1 MRAQPA
7 EEKTKPFRLV
17 KYFSLLSLIAVF
29 IGILL
34 LTVVNTH
41 WARSM
46 QFNKSE
52 KYALLMVENL
62 SYQILTQVLIPLQL
76 KYKKIQLR
84 QKEQYKRMDQ
94 IVRGTLH
101 SFSVERLNI
110 YDIGHTI
117 SYSFDEDMVGLN
129 DVGGIGF
136 FSALE
141 KKTNSRLE
149 QSGTFIENF
158 FGFPRKTTIITFA
171 PLLFT
176 PQDKNLEPILLGV
189 IEIAQDISEDYKT
202 IFRFQIQLVA
212 VIVGVMST
220 LLIVLIF
227 VVKRGEAI
235 IEKRAW
241 ERIRL
246 KEQLSKAA
254 HLSSLGE
261 MVAGVSHEIRN
272 PLGII
277 QSSAEL
283 LKKKI
288 DKLEPDNKIPDII
301 VEESSRLNNIITDF
315 LNFARPRQPDWL
327 PCQVEQVLE
336 KNLTFLASE
345 LEQNGYSVKTTVSPV
360 VPTIK
365 ADSNMLYQAFLNI
378 IINAT
383 QAMPDGGLIKIDIK
397 NDVDKILIHFKDQGA
412 GIPED
417 VLAKIWDPFFTTKEK
432 GTGLGLGIVKNI
444 IEAHNGAIQITG
456 IPDQG
461 TEVVITLP
469 VATA

>member
-1 MRAQPA
+1 MHAEA
-7 EEKTKPFRLV
+7 VEEKTKPFRLV

-41 WARSM
+41 WARQM
-46 QFNKSE
+46 QFQKSE

-84 QKEQYKRMDQ
+84 QKEQYRRMDQ
-94 IVRGTLH
+94 IVRSTLH
-101 SFSVERLNI
+101 SFKVERLNI
-110 YDIGHTI
+110 YDIGNTI
-117 SYSFDEDMVGLN
+117 SYSFDDEMVGLN
-129 DVGGIGF
+129 DVGGQGF
-136 FSALE
+136 YRALE
-141 KKTNSRLE
+141 KKTTSRLE
-149 QSGTFIENF
+149 QEGSFLESF
-158 FGFPRKTTIITFA
+158 FGLPQRTTITTFA
-171 PLLFT
+171 PLLYV
-176 PQDKNLEPILLGV
+176 PPDKNIEPFMLGV
-189 IEIAQDISEDYKT
+189 IEVSQDITEDYKT
-202 IFRFQIQLVA
+202 IFRFQIQLVI
-212 VIVGVMST
+212 VIAGVMGT
-220 LLIVLIF
+220 LLIVMIF

-235 IEKRAW
+235 IEKRAL
-241 ERIRL
+241 ERMKL

-277 QSSAEL
+277 KSSAEL
-283 LKKKI
+283 LKKKVAA
-288 DKLEPDNKIPDII
+288 LEPNNKIPDII
-301 VEESSRLNNIITDF
+301 MEEAGRLNNIITDF

-327 PCQVEQVLE
+327 PCQVEEVLE

-345 LEQNGYSVKTTVSPV
+345 LKKNGYQVETTVSPV

-365 ADSNMLYQAFLNI
+365 ADANMLYQAFLNI

-383 QAMPDGGLIKIDIK
+383 QAMPKGGLIKVDIK
-397 NDVDKILIHFKDQGA
+397 ANKDTIKVCFKDQGT
-412 GIPED
+412 GIPQD
-417 VLAKIWDPFFTTKEK
+417 VADKIWDPFFTTKEK

-444 IEAHNGAIQITG
+444 IEAHHGTIQIIG
-456 IPDQG
+456 EPGQG

-469 VATA
+469 VVT

>member
-1 MRAQPA
+1 MCAQPA

-34 LTVVNTH
+34 LTAVNTH

-46 QFNKSE
+46 QFKKSE
-52 KYALLMVENL
+52 DYALLVVENL

-84 QKEQYKRMDQ
+84 QKKQYQRMDQ
-94 IVRGTLH
+94 IVRSTLH

-117 SYSFDEDMVGLN
+117 SYSFDDDMVGLN
-129 DVGGIGF
+129 DLGGMGF
-136 FSALE
+136 FNALE
-141 KKTNSRLE
+141 KKTTSRLE
-149 QSGTFIENF
+149 QSGTFFENF
-158 FGFPRKTTIITFA
+158 FGFSPKTSIITFA

-176 PQDKNLEPILLGV
+176 PPDKSIEPIMLGV

-212 VIVGVMST
+212 VITGVMST

-241 ERIRL
+241 ERIKL

-277 QSSAEL
+277 KSSAEL
-283 LKKKI
+283 LKKKLAS
-288 DKLEPDNKIPDII
+288 LEPDNKIPDII
-301 VEESSRLNNIITDF
+301 VEESGRLNDIITDF
-315 LNFARPRQPDWL
+315 LNFARPKEPDRL

-345 LEQNGYSVKTTVSPV
+345 LEQNGYRVETTVSPV
-360 VPTIK
+360 VPSIK

-383 QAMPDGGLIKIDIK
+383 HAMPGGGLIKIDIQGGG
-397 NDVDKILIHFKDQGA
+397 DTILVRFKDHGS

-444 IEAHNGAIQITG
+444 IEAHNGTIEIAG
-456 IPDQG
+456 VPDKG

-469 VATA
+469 VATI